1 MKLPIRSSLALVC
14 ALLAGTAFADEN
26 ARVIVKYRNSSTVA
40 LQTASSRATILSSR
54 TGESVSTARTIAPR
68 MDVVQASN
76 ISSAKLAARL
86 AAQADVEYAVPD
98 RIKKIKSTPNDPLYS
113 TQWNLLSAQPAAINA
128 QGAWGLTTGSS
139 SIVVAVVDTGIRPE
153 HPDLKNKLFYTS
165 GGTVYGYDFVSGTTF
180 SNDGDGRDSDP
191 TDPGDYVTSAEA
203 ATQTFKD
210 ASCTATNSS
219 WHGTQVASIVAAETN
234 NSTGMAGVAQGSMI
248 LPVRVLGKC
257 GGYDS
262 DIIAGMRWA
271 AGLAVSG
278 VPTNQHPAK
287 IINMSLG
294 GVATCSAAY
303 QEAISEITNAG
314 VLVVAAA
321 GNESGAVDEPA
332 NCSGVLAVAG
342 VRHNGSKVG
351 YSSYGAEV
359 GISAP
364 AGNCVNTTGSC
375 VYPIITAKNS
385 GTTSAVSS
393 TYSDSSDYSVGT
405 SFASPQAAGVAA
417 LMLAGNSALTPTK
430 LISLIKTSAT
440 AFTTDSTLKSCNIAT
455 DSNGQCNCTT
465 TTCGAGMLNALAA
478 VTLALKPSASIT
490 TVSSAT
496 AGTALTLDGSGSS
509 ASGSRTI
516 ASYAWS
522 VTSGSGIVSSFTST
536 DQAKAVL
543 LPSAA
548 GTITVSLTVTDSEG
562 LTDTTSTTFT
572 VAAASTT
579 TGGTTGGT
587 TTTTT
592 TTTSSGG
599 GGGALDPLALIALLG
614 LAGLGWTAKR
624 R

>member
-1 MKLPIRSSLALVC
+1 MKATVRTALTLVC
-14 ALLAGTAFADEN
+14 ALLTASALADEN
-26 ARVIVKYRNSSTVA
+26 ARVIVKYRSSSSVLAQGT
-40 LQTASSRATILSSR
+40 TSRATILSSR

-68 MDVVQASN
+68 MDVVQASG

-86 AAQADVEYAVPD
+86 AAQSDVEYAVPD
-98 RIKKIKSTPNDPLYS
+98 RLKKIRATPNDPLFS
-113 TQWNLLSAQPAAINA
+113 TQWNLLSAQVSAINA
-128 QGAWGLTTGSS
+128 QGAWAISTGSS
-139 SIVVAVVDTGIRPE
+139 SVVVAVVDTGIRPE

-165 GGTVYGYDFVSGTTF
+165 SGTVYGYDFVTDSTF
-180 SNDGDGRDSDP
+180 SNDGNGRDSDP

-203 ATQTFKD
+203 ATQTFQD
-210 ASCTATNSS
+210 AKCTATNSS

-234 NSTGMAGVAQGSMI
+234 NSTGMAGIAQGSMI

-271 AGLAVSG
+271 AGLSVSG

-287 IINMSLG
+287 IINLSLG

-303 QEAISEITNAG
+303 QEAIAEITSAG

-342 VRHNGSKVG
+342 IRHNGAKVG

-375 VYPIITAKNS
+375 TYPIITAKNS

-393 TYSDSSDYSVGT
+393 SYSDSSNYSVGT
-405 SFASPQAAGVAA
+405 SFASPQAAGIAA
-417 LMLAGNSALTPTK
+417 LMLAGNSGLSPAK
-430 LISLIKTSAT
+430 LISLIKASAT
-440 AFTTDSTLKSCNIAT
+440 AFPTDPTLKSCNIAT

-496 AGTALTLDGSGSS
+496 AGTSLTLDGSGSS

-562 LTDTTSTTFT
+562 LSDTTSTTFS

-579 TGGTTGGT
+579 TGG
-587 TTTTT
+587 TT

-599 GGGALDPLALIALLG
+599 GGGALDPLALIALLS